1 MYRNEHKE
9 PIIDRLYLR
18 CLRWQFEIYFLKI
31 WHYLPEYIT
40 KLFQYNS
47 RRDCNAYKASFG
59 TGKACYMPLQSEHYI
74 KHRYPYMRT
83 KDLILNFF
91 MKPRININYINIF
104 DYLNFQTKYLN
115 QSDTNVSSVGR
126 QIQLSKRLSPNL

>member
-1 MYRNEHKE
+1 
-9 PIIDRLYLR
+9 
-18 CLRWQFEIYFLKI
+18 
-31 WHYLPEYIT
+31 
-40 KLFQYNS
+40 
-47 RRDCNAYKASFG
+47 
-59 TGKACYMPLQSEHYI
+59 
-74 KHRYPYMRT
+74 MRT

-126 QIQLSKRLSPNL
+126 